1 MRKVEPEP
9 VFRNPYD
16 PLNRNCRHG
25 WRAQRRLSYV
35 LLETVIATG
44 LLIVGLAVIGAQV
57 QDSVTTIKKMEL
69 RTRALMLSQQ
79 HLAEL
84 DLGLIEL
91 DSVDEMEEGDFGPR
105 YPDWG
110 WRIITEETAIDG
122 MYLLQLEV
130 LHELRE
136 GDYREDDFEYDDAE
150 IIHTA
155 YAYRATPQAIDFA
168 ADFGLQEDEVAELSE
183 KLASLSIPGLD
194 AFEFDPALL
203 AKLDFE
209 EVLETLPLVLSAFG
223 ISLDQ
228 LTAALPPG
236 VLDQIKESGLLGE
249 QESEAEE
256 GLGQG
261 TGSGDGG

>member
-1 MRKVEPEP
+1 
-9 VFRNPYD
+9 
-16 PLNRNCRHG
+16 
-25 WRAQRRLSYV
+25 
-35 LLETVIATG
+35 
-44 LLIVGLAVIGAQV
+44 
-57 QDSVTTIKKMEL
+57 
-69 RTRALMLSQQ
+69 MLTQQ

-122 MYLLQLEV
+122 LYLLQLEV
-130 LHELRE
+130 LHWLRE
-136 GDYREDDFEYDDAE
+136 GYYREDDFEYDDADT
-150 IIHTA
+150 IHTA
-155 YAYRATPQAIDFA
+155 YAIRAAPQAIDFA

-194 AFEFDPALL
+194 AFEFDPTLL

-209 EVLETLPLVLSAFG
+209 EVIETLPLVLEAFG
-223 ISLDQ
+223 ISLDD

-236 VLDQIKESGLLGE
+236 VLDQLKESGFFGE
-249 QESEAEE
+249 QEGEEEE
-256 GLGQG
+256 GQGQG
-261 TGSGDGG
+261 IDPRGRG